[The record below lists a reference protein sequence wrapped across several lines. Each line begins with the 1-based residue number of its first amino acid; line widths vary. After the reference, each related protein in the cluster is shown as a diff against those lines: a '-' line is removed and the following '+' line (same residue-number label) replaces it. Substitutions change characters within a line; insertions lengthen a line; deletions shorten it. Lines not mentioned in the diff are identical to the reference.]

1 MRKSMLILLLA
12 WWLAAPTWGA
22 ELPREVRDALPA
34 AAEEITE
41 ELEDPASLSE
51 GLSRLWDRA
60 LGYVE
65 EAVRQS
71 IGGGVVLLAAAVLC
85 ALTEECMDAAG
96 GKVHFVPMAGAL
108 AITLAAAGSVKTM
121 MGLGQ
126 ETVEEL
132 KKSARASQMKA
143 RGAQLTG
150 SRMLSKKQVVEHL
163 TRRGGDRAAAE
174 DTARWLEELG
184 AVDEAAYGA
193 AIVRHYSA
201 AGYGP
206 GRIRQELSHRG
217 IPRDLWEELLSQ
229 MPPAEEAAERYLR
242 ARCRN
247 KTVDEALLRKLSA
260 ALQRRGFS
268 WQDIQ
273 APLRRLES
281 EIQE

>member
-1 MRKSMLILLLA
+1 MRIERVEPSRHKKNRVLVFLEGGELLKI
-12 WWLAAPTWGA
+12 TDN
-22 ELPREVRDALPA
+22 ELLRYDLHPGME
-34 AAEEITE
+34 
-41 ELEDPASLSE
+41 
-51 GLSRLWDRA
+51 
-60 LGYVE
+60 
-65 EAVRQS
+65 
-71 IGGGVVLLAAAVLC
+71 
-85 ALTEECMDAAG
+85 LTE
-96 GKVHFVPMAGAL
+96 
-108 AITLAAAGSVKTM
+108 TLAA
-121 MGLGQ
+121 
-126 ETVEEL
+126 EL
-132 KKSARASQMKA
+132 KQAAARSEMKA

-150 SRMLSKKQVVEHL
+150 NRMLSKKQVVEHL
-163 TRRGGDRAAAE
+163 TRRGGDRETAE
-174 DTARWLEELG
+174 DTALWLEELG

-201 AGYGP
+201 SGYGP

>member
-1 MRKSMLILLLA
+1 MRIERVEPSKHKKNRILVFLEGGQLLK
-12 WWLAAPTWGA
+12 
-22 ELPREVRDALPA
+22 
-34 AAEEITE
+34 ITE
-41 ELEDPASLSE
+41 NELLHYDLRP
-51 GLSRLWDRA
+51 
-60 LGYVE
+60 
-65 EAVRQS
+65 
-71 IGGGVVLLAAAVLC
+71 
-85 ALTEECMDAAG
+85 
-96 GKVHFVPMAGAL
+96 GADL
-108 AITLAAAGSVKTM
+108 PE
-121 MGLGQ
+121 

-132 KKSARASQMKA
+132 KKSAQASQMKA

-193 AIVRHYSA
+193 AIIRHYSA

-206 GRIRQELSHRG
+206 GRIRQELNHRG

-273 APLRRLES
+273 ASLRRLES

>member
-1 MRKSMLILLLA
+1 MRIERIEPSAHKKGRILVFLQGGELLKI
-12 WWLAAPTWGA
+12 TEN
-22 ELPREVRDALPA
+22 ELLRYDLRPDGEL
-34 AAEEITE
+34 TE
-41 ELEDPASLSE
+41 ELL
-51 GLSRLWDRA
+51 
-60 LGYVE
+60 E
-65 EAVRQS
+65 E
-71 IGGGVVLLAAAVLC
+71 IKKTAAVS
-85 ALTEECMDAAG
+85 E
-96 GKVHFVPMAGAL
+96 
-108 AITLAAAGSVKTM
+108 
-121 MGLGQ
+121 
-126 ETVEEL
+126 
-132 KKSARASQMKA
+132 MKA
-143 RGAQLTG
+143 RGARLTG

-193 AIVRHYSA
+193 AIIRHYSA

-206 GRIRQELSHRG
+206 GRIRQELNHRG

-281 EIQE
+281 EIEK

>member
-1 MRKSMLILLLA
+1 MRIERVEPSKHKKNRILVFLEGGELLKITENE
-12 WWLAAPTWGA
+12 LLYYDLRPGA
-22 ELPREVRDALPA
+22 EL
-34 AAEEITE
+34 
-41 ELEDPASLSE
+41 SE
-51 GLSRLWDRA
+51 
-60 LGYVE
+60 
-65 EAVRQS
+65 
-71 IGGGVVLLAAAVLC
+71 
-85 ALTEECMDAAG
+85 
-96 GKVHFVPMAGAL
+96 
-108 AITLAAAGSVKTM
+108 
-121 MGLGQ
+121 
-126 ETVEEL
+126 ETVVEL
-132 KKSARASQMKA
+132 KKAAQTSQMKA

-163 TRRGGDRAAAE
+163 TRRGGDREAAE
-174 DTARWLEELG
+174 DTALWLEELG

-201 AGYGP
+201 SGYGP

-229 MPPAEEAAERYLR
+229 MPPAEETIERFIQ
-242 ARCRN
+242 N
-247 KTVDEALLRKLSA
+247 KRKGKQLNREMLQKLSG

>member
-1 MRKSMLILLLA
+1 MRIERVEPSRHKKNRVLVFLEGGELLKI
-12 WWLAAPTWGA
+12 TDN
-22 ELPREVRDALPA
+22 ELLRYDLHPGME
-34 AAEEITE
+34 
-41 ELEDPASLSE
+41 
-51 GLSRLWDRA
+51 
-60 LGYVE
+60 
-65 EAVRQS
+65 
-71 IGGGVVLLAAAVLC
+71 
-85 ALTEECMDAAG
+85 LTE
-96 GKVHFVPMAGAL
+96 
-108 AITLAAAGSVKTM
+108 TLAA
-121 MGLGQ
+121 
-126 ETVEEL
+126 EL
-132 KKSARASQMKA
+132 KQAAARSEMKA

-193 AIVRHYSA
+193 AIIRHYSA

-206 GRIRQELSHRG
+206 GRIRQELNHRG

-229 MPPAEEAAERYLR
+229 MPPAEEAAERFLR

>member
-1 MRKSMLILLLA
+1 MRIERVEPSGHKKNRVLVFLEGGELLKI
-12 WWLAAPTWGA
+12 TDN
-22 ELPREVRDALPA
+22 ELLRYDLHPGME
-34 AAEEITE
+34 
-41 ELEDPASLSE
+41 
-51 GLSRLWDRA
+51 
-60 LGYVE
+60 
-65 EAVRQS
+65 
-71 IGGGVVLLAAAVLC
+71 
-85 ALTEECMDAAG
+85 LTE
-96 GKVHFVPMAGAL
+96 
-108 AITLAAAGSVKTM
+108 TLAA
-121 MGLGQ
+121 
-126 ETVEEL
+126 EL
-132 KKSARASQMKA
+132 KQAAARSEMKA

-174 DTARWLEELG
+174 DTANWLEELG
-184 AVDEAAYGA
+184 AVDELAYGG

-201 AGYGP
+201 AGYGA
-206 GRIRQELSHRG
+206 GRIRQELNHRG

-281 EIQE
+281 EIEK

>member
-1 MRKSMLILLLA
+1 
-12 WWLAAPTWGA
+12 
-22 ELPREVRDALPA
+22 
-34 AAEEITE
+34 
-41 ELEDPASLSE
+41 
-51 GLSRLWDRA
+51 
-60 LGYVE
+60 
-65 EAVRQS
+65 
-71 IGGGVVLLAAAVLC
+71 
-85 ALTEECMDAAG
+85 
-96 GKVHFVPMAGAL
+96 
-108 AITLAAAGSVKTM
+108 
-121 MGLGQ
+121 
-126 ETVEEL
+126 
-132 KKSARASQMKA
+132 MKA

-163 TRRGGDRAAAE
+163 TRRGGDREAAE
-174 DTARWLEELG
+174 DTALWLEELG

-201 AGYGP
+201 SGYGP
-206 GRIRQELSHRG
+206 GRIRQELNHRG

-229 MPPAEEAAERYLR
+229 MPPAEEAAERFLR